1 MSPYLKLSQKNPDR
15 FLGWVFVNPR
25 GGNDQVKVLKKWI
38 NHPGFIGV
46 KAHPFWH
53 RYHPIELLP
62 VAEQLIQ
69 IGKPLLIH
77 AGWGP
82 HGDYDAL
89 LRKLPDLK
97 LLLAHAGFPLY
108 SKTWEKIKHFKNV
121 YIDLSQT
128 SYLNDR
134 MTKEAADYL
143 LNFREWIREEK
154 NKLSC

>member
-1 MSPYLKLSQKNPDR
+1 MATSSFPPVYFLYIQIQKMSLYFKLYQKILIN

-25 GGNDQVKVLKKWI
+25 GGKDQVQVLNKWK

-62 VAEQLIQ
+62 VAEQLVQ

-77 AGWGP
+77 AGWGS

-89 LRKLPDLK
+89 LQEI
-97 LLLAHAGFPLY
+97 
-108 SKTWEKIKHFKNV
+108 T
-121 YIDLSQT
+121 
-128 SYLNDR
+128 
-134 MTKEAADYL
+134 
-143 LNFREWIREEK
+143 
-154 NKLSC
+154 